1 MPTNVEQII
10 MAAAID
16 AMIEDELK
24 KNLSE
29 ESFPE
34 LNLLVA
40 VCRPDLLLK
49 EREELLNNLIGK
61 KYVPQDNSYIRE
73 IINGKKMNYHCSL
86 IGVPCQII
94 SRPYITEVHTFA
106 KDKRERMIKVKSL
119 RTGLIYEVMFA
130 ESWICD

>member
-61 KYVPQDNSYIRE
+61 KYIPQDNSYIRE
-73 IINGKKMNYHCSL
+73 IVNGKKMNYHCSL
-86 IGVPCQII
+86 IGVPCKII
-94 SRPYITEVHTFA
+94 SRPYITEVQTFA

-119 RTGLIYEVMFA
+119 KTGLIYEVCFA
-130 ESWICD
+130 ESWIRD